1 MVKLFLDDERATPP
15 GWERVFTAHECISRL
30 ERGDVETISLDHDLG
45 PPEAGDGYEVAK
57 WIEAQA
63 FAGTLK
69 RLAWSV
75 HSANPAGRRNI
86 EAAMRAADR
95 FWDDNASR

>member
-1 MVKLFLDDERATPP
+1 MKLYLDDERPTPE
-15 GWERVFTAHECISRL
+15 GWVRVFTAHEAIAL
-30 ERGDVETISLDHDLG
+30 LKTGTVDVISLDHDLG

-57 WIEAQA
+57 WIEAEA

-69 RLAWSV
+69 RLVWSV

-86 EAAMRAADR
+86 EAALQAAER
-95 FWDDNASR
+95 FWGAV